1 MHSRVTQNQKI
12 RDTVKITGLT
22 IRDWLGP
29 YYTLGCVV
37 MISIGFCTFIDPSGT
52 LVRSLTGLLLFAT
65 LLAWSLHVARKRKT
79 PAVAPVEGEKP
90 VPIGPQ
96 LHAILFTVSL
106 FFCAGLLISEF
117 VMHEKRGSWFPKD
130 GTTVPEPVP
139 APTPAPTPTP
149 TPTPTSAPE
158 PTPAPVPA
166 PVPVP
171 APTTKQPTATTTPA
185 PEAPPASETTTTK
198 SPATDTTPAPRK
210 KSTDPV
216 PEQKPQV
223 PTRPRDTAPTSTPPE
238 PRRAPTAAA
247 TTKKT
252 EPSGDRQRCA
262 SLVDKFSLGQTL
274 SEADKQYLETSCR

>member
-65 LLAWSLHVARKRKT
+65 LLAWSLHIARKRKT

-90 VPIGPQ
+90 VPLGPQ

-130 GTTVPEPVP
+130 GTTVPEPAP

-149 TPTPTSAPE
+149 TPTPAPE

-166 PVPVP
+166 L
-171 APTTKQPTATTTPA
+171 TTKQPTTTTTPA
-185 PEAPPASETTTTK
+185 PEAAPASETTTTK
-198 SPATDTTPAPRK
+198 SPATDATPAPRK

-238 PRRAPTAAA
+238 PRRAPTAATT

>member
-149 TPTPTSAPE
+149 TPTPAPE

-166 PVPVP
+166 P
-171 APTTKQPTATTTPA
+171 TTKQPTTTTTPA
-185 PEAPPASETTTTK
+185 PEAAPASETTTTK

-238 PRRAPTAAA
+238 PRRAPTAAT

>member
-149 TPTPTSAPE
+149 TPAPE
-158 PTPAPVPA
+158 PTPVPVPA
-166 PVPVP
+166 PVPVPVP
-171 APTTKQPTATTTPA
+171 APTTKQPTTTTTPA
-185 PEAPPASETTTTK
+185 PEAAPASETTTTK

-238 PRRAPTAAA
+238 PRRAPTAAT

>member
-139 APTPAPTPTP
+139 TPAPTPTP
-149 TPTPTSAPE
+149 TPTPAPE

-166 PVPVP
+166 P
-171 APTTKQPTATTTPA
+171 TTKQPTTTTTPA
-185 PEAPPASETTTTK
+185 PEAAPASETTTTK

-238 PRRAPTAAA
+238 PRRAPTAAT

>member
-90 VPIGPQ
+90 VPLGPQ

-130 GTTVPEPVP
+130 GTTVPEPAP

-149 TPTPTSAPE
+149 TPTPAPE

-166 PVPVP
+166 L
-171 APTTKQPTATTTPA
+171 TTKQPTTTTTPA
-185 PEAPPASETTTTK
+185 PEAAPASETTTTK

-238 PRRAPTAAA
+238 PRRAPTAATT

>member
-130 GTTVPEPVP
+130 GTTLPEPV
-139 APTPAPTPTP
+139 PTPAPTPTP
-149 TPTPTSAPE
+149 TPAPE
-158 PTPAPVPA
+158 PTPAPSPA

-171 APTTKQPTATTTPA
+171 APTTKQPTTTTTPA

-238 PRRAPTAAA
+238 PRRAPTAAT

>member
-139 APTPAPTPTP
+139 TPAPTPTP
-149 TPTPTSAPE
+149 TPAPE
-158 PTPAPVPA
+158 PTPAPSQA

-171 APTTKQPTATTTPA
+171 APTTKQPTTTTPA
-185 PEAPPASETTTTK
+185 PEAAPASETTTTK

-210 KSTDPV
+210 KSTDSV

-223 PTRPRDTAPTSTPPE
+223 PTRPRDPAPTPAPPE
-238 PRRAPTAAA
+238 PRRAPTAATT

>member
-90 VPIGPQ
+90 VPLGPQ

-139 APTPAPTPTP
+139 TPTPAPTPTP
-149 TPTPTSAPE
+149 TPAPE

-166 PVPVP
+166 P
-171 APTTKQPTATTTPA
+171 TTKQPTTTTTPA
-185 PEAPPASETTTTK
+185 PEAAPASETTTTK

-238 PRRAPTAAA
+238 PRRAPTAAT

>member
-149 TPTPTSAPE
+149 TPTPAPE

-166 PVPVP
+166 P
-171 APTTKQPTATTTPA
+171 TTKQPTTTTTPA
-185 PEAPPASETTTTK
+185 PEAAPASETTTTK

-216 PEQKPQV
+216 PEQKSQV

-238 PRRAPTAAA
+238 PRRAPTAAT

>member
-90 VPIGPQ
+90 VPLGPQ

-130 GTTVPEPVP
+130 GTTVPEPAP

-149 TPTPTSAPE
+149 TPTPAPE

-166 PVPVP
+166 L
-171 APTTKQPTATTTPA
+171 TTKQPTTTTTPA

-216 PEQKPQV
+216 PEQKSQV

-238 PRRAPTAAA
+238 PRRAPTAAT